1 MSDAGMGLTLLGL
14 VTVAIAWL
22 ANRRVYRGGWAVVA
36 MALASAFM
44 FQLLAALHQGYV
56 DPFALVGF
64 VVSLLVTLPLSWAVG
79 RLAGR
84 VRTGHWGSD
93 T

>member
-1 MSDAGMGLTLLGL
+1 MSDAGMGLAVLGL

-44 FQLLAALHQGYV
+44 FQVLAALHQGYV
-56 DPFALVGF
+56 APFALVGF
-64 VVSLLVTLPLSWAVG
+64 VVSLPLSWAVG